1 VTLTTGLPIH
11 YNPLKKEIPMT
22 FLSFVKESITAK
34 LISPSGDE
42 VEKIIEIRTH
52 PITGRTCRVAL
63 SRTGQSE
70 PGTDVFPEPPPYARN
85 TAHCPFCLSR
95 VESQTRGFFPECR
108 LQGD

>member
-1 VTLTTGLPIH
+1 
-11 YNPLKKEIPMT
+11 MT

-63 SRTGQSE
+63 SRMGQSE
-70 PGTDVFPEPPPYARN
+70 PGTDVFPEPPPYADCFVIAAITSGRCYRM
-85 TAHCPFCLSR
+85 TPRPFIWPLRKTICHR
-95 VESQTRGFFPECR
+95 PA
-108 LQGD
+108 DP